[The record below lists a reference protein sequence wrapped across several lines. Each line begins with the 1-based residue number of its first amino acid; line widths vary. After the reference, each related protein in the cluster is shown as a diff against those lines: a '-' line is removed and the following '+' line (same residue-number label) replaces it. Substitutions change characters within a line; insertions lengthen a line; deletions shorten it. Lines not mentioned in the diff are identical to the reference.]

1 MADGQLAVRVD
12 SLEDYMK
19 ELSYQSLRTERELER
34 LSREMREFKQEMRVF
49 KDEMRV
55 FKDEMGDFKDEMGD
69 FKDEMRDYRAR
80 SEAEQRRMN
89 RQWGELA
96 RKMGTMVE
104 DLVAPNVPRIARELF
119 ECAELQFFA
128 IRVKRR
134 SGARTREV
142 DALAVGPNV
151 VLVNETKSTLYSRDI
166 DDLCGN
172 LKDFCD
178 FFPEYRGR
186 RLVGIAASLYVDQSI
201 VSHATR
207 CGVLV
212 LAMGDD
218 SMQIL
223 NPEASAA

>member
-12 SLEDYMK
+12 TLESCMK
-19 ELSYQSLRTERELER
+19 ELIYQSLKTERELER
-34 LSREMREFKQEMRVF
+34 LSREMK
-49 KDEMRV
+49 
-55 FKDEMGDFKDEMGD
+55 DFKNEMKD
-69 FKDEMRDYRAR
+69 FKNEMKDFKNEMTDFKREMSDYRDR
-80 SEAEQRRMN
+80 SEAEQRSMN

-104 DLVAPNVPRIARELF
+104 DIVAPNVPRIARELF
-119 ECAELQFFA
+119 NCPELDFFA

-142 DALAVGPNV
+142 DVLAVGPRV

-166 DDLCGN
+166 DDLSNN
-172 LKDFCD
+172 LKDFFE
-178 FFPEYRGR
+178 FFPEYQGR

-201 VSHATR
+201 VRHATR
-207 CGVLV
+207 CGILV

-218 SMQIL
+218 SMQVL
-223 NPEASAA
+223 NPEAVSH